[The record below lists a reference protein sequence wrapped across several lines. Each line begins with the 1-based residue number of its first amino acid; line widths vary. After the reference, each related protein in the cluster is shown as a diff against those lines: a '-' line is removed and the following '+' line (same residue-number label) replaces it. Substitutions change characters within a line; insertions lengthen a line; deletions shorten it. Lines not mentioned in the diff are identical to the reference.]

1 MIVVD
6 SNVLAARVML
16 SQTSN
21 LARRVEDLEPV
32 WIVPLLWRYEFQ
44 NVLAKT
50 ISARLTTPEAAMG
63 IWRQIVAK
71 MADNEYEPAAELVLD
86 LCMRYRITAYDA
98 NFIALAMELGVCC
111 VTQDGELQEKFPRL
125 AVSLEA
131 FGNSNGANAL
141 VRESRAGYRARRAQR

>member
-16 SQTSN
+16 AQTSN

-32 WIVPLLWRYEFQ
+32 WIVPPLWRYEFQ
-44 NVLAKT
+44 NVLVKT

-71 MADNEYEPAAELVLD
+71 VAENEHEPAAELVLD
-86 LCMRYRITAYDA
+86 LCVRYRITAYDA
-98 NFIALAMELGVCC
+98 NFIALAMEMGVFC

-125 AVSLEA
+125 ALSMEA
-131 FGNSNGANAL
+131 FVRPDSANSL
-141 VRESRAGYRARRAQR
+141 VRESRAGYRARRARR

>member
-16 SQTSN
+16 AQTSN
-21 LARRVEDLEPV
+21 LARRVEELDPV
-32 WIVPLLWRYEFQ
+32 WIVPPLWRYEFQ

-63 IWRQIVAK
+63 IWRQIVSK
-71 MADNEYEPAAELVLD
+71 MADNEHEPAAERVLD

-98 NFIALAMELGVCC
+98 NFIALAMEMGVFC

-125 AVSLEA
+125 AVSMES
-131 FGNSNGANAL
+131 FVNPDNAQSL
-141 VRESRAGYRARRAQR
+141 VRESRAGYRARRARR